1 MVFLLYFGGPL
12 PFSVLNNCYFCVSR
26 LLYLISSLTLLFSLN
41 SLHLRGPLPLS
52 ALKNCYSCC
61 YRLLYSLFLLYL
73 WGPLPFSPLK
83 NCYSCWYRL
92 LDVSFLL
99 NLLFS
104 LFLLYLLGPLPFSAW
119 ENCYSCCCRLLHLLF
134 LYILSKC
141 FVIFVI
147 LAIACI
153 SGHISLTVSYHISLI
168 PGKRR
173 PAGCRFHHEDLKGKK
188 RRPLP
193 HTLSFRIQ

>member
-1 MVFLLYFGGPL
+1 MGPPSLLGL
-12 PFSVLNNCYFCVSR
+12 KQ
-26 LLYLISSLTLLFSLN
+26 LLFLC
-41 SLHLRGPLPLS
+41 LALALFDIFAKFVIFVKFITFVPPPPLPLAS
-52 ALKNCYSCC
+52 LKNCYSCC

-73 WGPLPFSPLK
+73 WVPLPFSALK

-104 LFLLYLLGPLPFSAW
+104 LFLLYLLGPFPFSAL
-119 ENCYSCCCRLLHLLF
+119 ENCYSYCCRLLHLLF

-141 FVIFVI
+141 FVIFAI

-153 SGHISLTVSYHISLI
+153 SGHISLTVSYHISQK
-168 PGKRR
+168 PNY
-173 PAGCRFHHEDLKGKK
+173 KK
-188 RRPLP
+188 LGRASCDA
-193 HTLSFRIQ
+193 TEY

>member
-1 MVFLLYFGGPL
+1 MLRNCVSPLLNLVFLLYLWGSL

-26 LLYLISSLTLLFSLN
+26 LLYLISSLNLLFSLN
-41 SLHLRGPLPLS
+41 SLHLWGPLPLS
-52 ALKNCYSCC
+52 ALNNCYSCC

-73 WGPLPFSPLK
+73 RAPLPFSALK

-104 LFLLYLLGPLPFSAW
+104 LFLLYLLGPLPFSAL
-119 ENCYSCCCRLLHLLF
+119 ENSYSCCCRLLHLLF

-147 LAIACI
+147 LAIPCI
-153 SGHISLTVSYHISLI
+153 SGHISLTVSYRISQK
-168 PGKRR
+168 PNY
-173 PAGCRFHHEDLKGKK
+173 KK
-188 RRPLP
+188 LGRASSDA
-193 HTLSFRIQ
+193 TEY